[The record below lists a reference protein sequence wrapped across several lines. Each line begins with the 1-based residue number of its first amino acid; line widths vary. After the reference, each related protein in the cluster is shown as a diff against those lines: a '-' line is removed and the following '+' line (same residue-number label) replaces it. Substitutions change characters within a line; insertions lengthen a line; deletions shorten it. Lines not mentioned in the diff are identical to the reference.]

1 MQGKALLSEA
11 KKLSSFLHA
20 VKYGRASLH
29 ALLINRW
36 ELRET
41 IAHVGL
47 RGAPSV
53 VRARLPHDPTVFA
66 ERTRSGGP
74 RRAPPPIVNNSH
86 IVGTELGARVGKY
99 VASQLGQGG
108 PVHARCELHKRQ
120 GSRGLVCHQRWAHW
134 QERCAGSGL
143 TSRCSGPSA
152 TANTQQAWQQGS
164 SNGRA
169 RRPP

>member
-53 VRARLPHDPTVFA
+53 VRARQPHDPTVLQSGLGREDLA
-66 ERTRSGGP
+66 EL
-74 RRAPPPIVNNSH
+74 PPP
-86 IVGTELGARVGKY
+86 
-99 VASQLGQGG
+99 
-108 PVHARCELHKRQ
+108 
-120 GSRGLVCHQRWAHW
+120 
-134 QERCAGSGL
+134 
-143 TSRCSGPSA
+143 
-152 TANTQQAWQQGS
+152 
-164 SNGRA
+164 
-169 RRPP
+169 